1 MSVNTT
7 DPMIGRMVDGRY
19 QVRSRI
25 ARGGMATVYLATD
38 LRLERRVAIKVM
50 HGHLADDESFK
61 QRFIQ
66 EARSAARLA
75 HPNVVNVFD
84 QGQDADS
91 AYLVMEY
98 LPGITLRDL
107 LQEYGSL
114 TPEQTLDISEAVLSG
129 LAAAHKAGIVH
140 RDLKPENVLLAD
152 DGRIKI
158 GDFGLA
164 RAANN
169 NTATGAALLG
179 TVAYLSPELVTRGIA
194 DTRSDIYAVGI
205 MMYEMLTGEQP
216 FRGEQ
221 PMQIAYQHANDAV
234 PTPSSV
240 NSRIPAELD
249 ELVLWATAR
258 DPEHRPRD
266 ARTMLDQL
274 HDTEA
279 LIKTALPATAT
290 GAQRTVVMPSASPAP
305 DPAAEAETQVLA
317 SRLKR
322 PNPAAEVPDSTAAL
336 AVASQK
342 RRGRGIWLLIMV
354 IVLAAVAGTTGW
366 YFGVGPGSKVTIP
379 ESIEGATPVE
389 AAAILRD
396 LGFQVAAQNGTID
409 SPTVAADLVA
419 QTDPA
424 IGEAIAKGATVQ
436 LLISTGPK
444 PIPFGDAIVRG
455 MPVAEAEA
463 AIEAAPW
470 TLAATTTQFD
480 PEVPKDA
487 VIDVLGADGA
497 TSILGV
503 ETYGERQELTLVVSA
518 GAVPAVSDLTLDE
531 AIGQLGAVG
540 ITASAGSAEYH
551 DTIAE
556 GNVIGIELNEG
567 QVLHPGDVVTL
578 QTSRGPAPVD
588 VPNIVGMTWSA
599 AKAKLDELGIGYDYN
614 HGADLAPELVTVKS
628 TDPGAGTTIH
638 RGDTIT
644 VKFT

>member
-1 MSVNTT
+1 
-7 DPMIGRMVDGRY
+7 
-19 QVRSRI
+19 
-25 ARGGMATVYLATD
+25 
-38 LRLERRVAIKVM
+38 
-50 HGHLADDESFK
+50 
-61 QRFIQ
+61 
-66 EARSAARLA
+66 
-75 HPNVVNVFD
+75 
-84 QGQDADS
+84 
-91 AYLVMEY
+91 MEY

-114 TPEQTLDISEAVLSG
+114 TPEQTLDISEAVLAG

-164 RAANN
+164 RAATA

-240 NSRIPAELD
+240 NTRIPAELD

-290 GAQRTVVMPSASPAP
+290 SAQRTVVMPSSAPPVSPAS
-305 DPAAEAETQVLA
+305 EAETQVLA
-317 SRLKR
+317 SRLSRATPK
-322 PNPAAEVPDSTAAL
+322 PEVPDSTAAL

-342 RRGRGIWLLIMV
+342 RRGRGIILLILV
-354 IVLAAVAGTTGW
+354 VVLAAVAGTTGW

-379 ESIEGATPVE
+379 QSIEGTTPAE
-389 AAAILRD
+389 AEAILRE
-396 LGFQVAAQNGTID
+396 LGFEVAEQNGTID
-409 SPTVAADLVA
+409 SPTIPVDAVA

-424 IGEAIAKGATVQ
+424 IGEAVAKGATVQ

-455 MPVAEAEA
+455 MPVSDAEA

-470 TLAATTTQFD
+470 TLKATTVQFD
-480 PEVPKDA
+480 AEVPKDA

-497 TSILGV
+497 TSILGA
-503 ETYGERQELTLVVSA
+503 ETYGERQELTLLVSA
-518 GAVPAVSDLTLDE
+518 GAVPAVADLSLDE
-531 AIGQLGAVG
+531 AIGLLASVG
-540 ITASAGSAEYH
+540 ITATAGSQEYH

-556 GNVIGIELNEG
+556 GNVIGIELEEG
-567 QVLHPGDVVTL
+567 QILHPDDAVTL

-588 VPNIVGMTWSA
+588 VPDIIGWTWGD
-599 AKAKLDELGIGYDYN
+599 AKAKLDELGIRYDYN
-614 HGADLAPELVTVKS
+614 QGADLAPGLVTVKS
-628 TDPGAGTTIH
+628 TDPEAGTTIR
-638 RGDTIT
+638 RGDTIK

>member
-1 MSVNTT
+1 
-7 DPMIGRMVDGRY
+7 MIGRLVDGRY

-114 TPEQTLDISEAVLSG
+114 TAEQTLDISEAVLSG

-164 RAANN
+164 RAATA

-234 PTPSSV
+234 PTPSTV
-240 NSRIPAELD
+240 NPRVPAELD

-279 LIKTALPATAT
+279 LIKTALPSTAT
-290 GAQRTVVMPSASPAP
+290 GAQRTVVLPSTPASPIS
-305 DPAAEAETQVLA
+305 PASEAETQILGSRATARAAAAA
-317 SRLKR
+317 S
-322 PNPAAEVPDSTAAL
+322 VPDSTAAL
-336 AVASQK
+336 AVASQR
-342 RRGRGIWLLIMV
+342 RRGRGIWLLILV

-366 YFGVGPGSKVTIP
+366 YFGAGPGSKVTIP
-379 ESIEGATPVE
+379 QSIAGKTPAE
-389 AAAILRD
+389 AEAILHD
-396 LGFQVAAQNGTID
+396 LGFVVKAENGTID
-409 SPTVAADLVA
+409 SPVVPKDAVAE
-419 QTDPA
+419 TKPA
-424 IGEAIAKGATVQ
+424 IGSAIAKGATVQ

-444 PIPFGDAIVRG
+444 PIPFADAITKG
-455 MPVAEAEA
+455 MLLDDAKA

-470 TLAATTTQFD
+470 TLAGTTKQFD
-480 PEVPKDA
+480 AEVAQDG

-497 TSILGV
+497 TSILGS
-503 ETYGERQELTLVVSA
+503 ETYGELQELTLVVSA
-518 GAVPAVSDLTLDE
+518 GPVPDVAGKSLDE
-531 AIGQLGAVG
+531 AIGLLAAVEVTATSGSEEYSDTVPEGAV
-540 ITASAGSAEYH
+540 IM
-551 DTIAE
+551 
-556 GNVIGIELNEG
+556 IELGEG
-567 QVLHPGDVVTL
+567 QVLHPGDAVTL
-578 QTSRGPAPVD
+578 QISRGPAPVD
-588 VPNIVGMTWSA
+588 VPDIIGWTWA
-599 AKAKLDELGIGYDYN
+599 DAKAKLDELGIGYEYN

-628 TDPGAGTTIH
+628 TDPNAGVTIH
-638 RGDTIT
+638 RGDKIK